1 MLFICLRSLKQRSVF
16 DVYNSVGM
24 KLLSRLQL
32 QCSIYTNI
40 NFAMISK
47 MLLALYMIVALI
59 LKQQTTFFTVNRFLQ
74 KIYKK
79 LLLDLFKIDVALK
92 NLNDELL
99 LDVLLFGSDKD
110 KDTVNKEILIHAINF
125 LKTVN
130 ALKDHCLVVGTTL

>member
-1 MLFICLRSLKQRSVF
+1 
-16 DVYNSVGM
+16 
-24 KLLSRLQL
+24 
-32 QCSIYTNI
+32 
-40 NFAMISK
+40 MISK
-47 MLLALYMIVALI
+47 MLPALYMIVALI

-130 ALKDHCLVVGTTL
+130 ALKDHCLVVGTTLWPPYLISLLHSHLFWKCNVETLLAYYRFLQLSICPLYF

>member
-1 MLFICLRSLKQRSVF
+1 
-16 DVYNSVGM
+16 
-24 KLLSRLQL
+24 
-32 QCSIYTNI
+32 
-40 NFAMISK
+40 MISK
-47 MLLALYMIVALI
+47 MLPALYMVVAVI